1 MTIVPSNPR
10 RIRSFSP
17 QNAAIPP
24 LEMRDSIRSKEGW
37 VWEGR
42 RNLSAERFLL
52 PTQSSSPR
60 PALFSYS
67 FKRFATHSGRARYN
81 ARRGRHQ
88 PGV

>member
-24 LEMRDSIRSKEGW
+24 LEMRDSIRSK
-37 VWEGR
+37 VLGR
-42 RNLSAERFLL
+42 GGVGLGGEEKPFS
-52 PTQSSSPR
+52 QSSSPR

-67 FKRFATHSGRARYN
+67 FKRFATHSGRARYS

>member
-1 MTIVPSNPR
+1 MKYKNMIIVPSNPR

-24 LEMRDSIRSKEGW
+24 LEMRDSIRSK
-37 VWEGR
+37 VLGR
-42 RNLSAERFLL
+42 GGVGLGGEEKPF
-52 PTQSSSPR
+52 
-60 PALFSYS
+60 YS
-67 FKRFATHSGRARYN
+67 FKRFATHAGRARYS

>member
-1 MTIVPSNPR
+1 MKYKNMIIVPSNPR

-24 LEMRDSIRSKEGW
+24 LEMRDSIRSK
-37 VWEGR
+37 VLGR
-42 RNLSAERFLL
+42 GGEEKPFCRKVS
-52 PTQSSSPR
+52 PPR